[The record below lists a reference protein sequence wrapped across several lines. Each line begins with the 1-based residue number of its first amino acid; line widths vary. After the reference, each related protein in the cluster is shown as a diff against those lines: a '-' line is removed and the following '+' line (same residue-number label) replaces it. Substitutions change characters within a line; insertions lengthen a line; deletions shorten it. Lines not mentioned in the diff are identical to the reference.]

1 MYQVSGLVAQ
11 PLIGAISDSSTSR
24 YRRRYW
30 IVMATIVLVFA
41 GLGLAFTV
49 PIARTLV
56 DIFRGGAA
64 DWDPH
69 RQKLVSAG
77 SSFHSLP
84 CIC

>member
-1 MYQVSGLVAQ
+1 
-11 PLIGAISDSSTSR
+11 
-24 YRRRYW
+24 
-30 IVMATIVLVFA
+30 MATVVLVFA

-69 RQKLVSAG
+69 RQKLVSVDHFIPRLRLLNVTYRKAKDIAIG
-77 SSFHSLP
+77 IAVTAFYALDFALNA
-84 CIC
+84 